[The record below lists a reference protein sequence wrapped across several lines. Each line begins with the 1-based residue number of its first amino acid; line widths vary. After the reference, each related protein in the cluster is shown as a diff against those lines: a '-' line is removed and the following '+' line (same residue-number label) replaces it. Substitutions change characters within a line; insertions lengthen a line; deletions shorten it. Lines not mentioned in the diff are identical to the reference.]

1 MTHWIIKCAI
11 GSVPS
16 FCVVRGLPVFKIQG
30 TVLSEEVGITIL
42 SRELSVS
49 EGQQEAKVGH
59 EPPVKIRLLE
69 VNSYVISI

>member
-1 MTHWIIKCAI
+1 M
-11 GSVPS
+11 GYSVS
-16 FCVVRGLPVFKIQG
+16 YYLFHFWGLPVFKIQG
-30 TVLSEEVGITIL
+30 TVLSSEEDGITIL